1 VEKRVIFISS
11 GLACSDVL

>member
-11 GLACSDVL
+11 GLACSGVL